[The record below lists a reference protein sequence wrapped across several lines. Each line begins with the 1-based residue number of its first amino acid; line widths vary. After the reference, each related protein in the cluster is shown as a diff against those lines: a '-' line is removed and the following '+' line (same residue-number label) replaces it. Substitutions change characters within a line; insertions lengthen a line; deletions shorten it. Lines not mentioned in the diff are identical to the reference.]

1 MMRRPY
7 MCVFKKKIM
16 AVLMVVA
23 VLITGCGEKEE
34 KLNSYRLEEIRG
46 NQVVFAYSYG
56 NWNGIPMRFVWIYN
70 KYGQCKK
77 IDLMKNPEVKQNDEK
92 QYLANLDACMLDDKI
107 PFLES
112 RLELPDE
119 KISYCINQPEIE
131 LKKIYEDNGCDGNG
145 ETFYV
150 VLGVKENRQ
159 LKVMKESG
167 KYGIDGSK
175 NEILQE
181 ACQAIEAASEYPD

>member
-1 MMRRPY
+1 MTRQYNP
-7 MCVFKKKIM
+7 KKKIISLLLM
-16 AVLMVVA
+16 ITVL
-23 VLITGCGEKEE
+23 LTGCGEEEE
-34 KLNSYRLEEIRG
+34 KLNSYRLEGIRG

-92 QYLANLDACMLDDKI
+92 QYLANLDACMVDDKI

-159 LKVMKESG
+159 LSVMEDSG
-167 KYGIDGSK
+167 GFAFYASE
-175 NEILQE
+175 NQILE
-181 ACQAIEAASEYPD
+181 EVCRAIEDASWFSE

>member
-1 MMRRPY
+1 MTRQYNP
-7 MCVFKKKIM
+7 KKKIISLLLM
-16 AVLMVVA
+16 ITVL
-23 VLITGCGEKEE
+23 LTGCGEEEE

-92 QYLANLDACMLDDKI
+92 QYLANLDACMVDDKI

-119 KISYCINQPEIE
+119 KISYCINLAEIE
-131 LKKIYEDNGCDGNG
+131 LSIINEGPIFDAPGK
-145 ETFYV
+145 TFYV
-150 VLGVKENRQ
+150 VSGVKEDRQ
-159 LKVMKESG
+159 LKVMEDSDE
-167 KYGIDGSK
+167 YGDYVCE

-181 ACQAIEAASEYPD
+181 ACQAIKSASEFPDR

>member
-1 MMRRPY
+1 MIKQNRCIVKRILLAILFV
-7 MCVFKKKIM
+7 VF
-16 AVLMVVA
+16 VL
-23 VLITGCGEKEE
+23 LTGCGEKEE

-46 NQVVFAYSYG
+46 NQVVFARIYS
-56 NWNGIPMRFVWIYN
+56 NWNVPSRKAWIFN
-70 KYGQCKK
+70 KYGQCKV
-77 IDLMKNPEVKQNDEK
+77 IDLRKNPEVYQRNEK
-92 QYLANLDACMLDDKI
+92 QFLTNLDACMVDDKI

-119 KISYCINQPEIE
+119 KISYCINLVEIE
-131 LKKIYEDNGCDGNG
+131 LSKIYEDSSCDSNG

-181 ACQAIEAASEYPD
+181 ACQAI